1 MHVLY
6 GMADFLRQFL
16 NQPAFF
22 LGLVALIGLVLQ
34 KKRPVEVVKGTL
46 HTVIG
51 LLVFTAGSVILIDG
65 IGPIN
70 EMLQVGWGVSGV
82 YPLSE
87 TAFAVTI
94 ERLAHWIVPA
104 FALGFAGHLLLVR
117 LLPRF
122 HCVYLTAHIMLFI
135 SSMLVVGLHYGL
147 RLDGFPL
154 VAVTAVLCAAYWTVM
169 PQWTYDAYA
178 RHLADGKFTLGH
190 HVHLSVALASEIG
203 RLVGEPENDA
213 DQLDLPE
220 VLTLFQDVTINAAI
234 TLPVFFFMVGV
245 AVGLP
250 AVRQQAG
257 DQAWWFYLLT
267 RGLRFSAGLTV
278 MLLGIKEFLEALVPA
293 FEGWAER
300 VIPGAIPGLDVPVF
314 FPSSPVGMMLGFIG
328 GAVGMFVVSLVL
340 FFAESALFV
349 FPSLIVAVFE
359 MGTMGVFANERGGW
373 KAALLAGFV
382 GGVLLSVGA
391 FILQPVTA
399 PVLAGTGAQ
408 YGSLDSAYVFGPLMW
423 LLRLLGQMLG
433 VSSPS
438 L

>member
-1 MHVLY
+1 
-6 GMADFLRQFL
+6 
-16 NQPAFF
+16 
-22 LGLVALIGLVLQ
+22 
-34 KKRPVEVVKGTL
+34 
-46 HTVIG
+46 
-51 LLVFTAGSVILIDG
+51 
-65 IGPIN
+65 
-70 EMLQVGWGVSGV
+70 
-82 YPLSE
+82 
-87 TAFAVTI
+87 
-94 ERLAHWIVPA
+94 
-104 FALGFAGHLLLVR
+104 
-117 LLPRF
+117 
-122 HCVYLTAHIMLFI
+122 MLFI

-147 RLDGFPL
+147 GLDGLPL
-154 VAVTAVLCAAYWTVM
+154 VVVTATLCAAYWTVM

-203 RLVGEPENDA
+203 RLVGRPEDDA

-220 VLTLFQDVTINAAI
+220 ALTLFQDVTINAAI
-234 TLPVFFFMVGV
+234 TLPVFFFIVGV

-257 DQAWWFYLLT
+257 DQAWWFYLLM

-278 MLLGIKEFLEALVPA
+278 MLLGIKEFLDALVPA

-314 FPSSPVGMMLGFIG
+314 FPSSPVGMMLGFLG
-328 GAVGMFVVSLVL
+328 GAAGMFLVSFVL
-340 FFAESALFV
+340 FVARSALFV

-382 GGVLLSVGA
+382 GGVLLSAGA
-391 FILQPVTA
+391 FVLQPVTA
-399 PVLAGTGAQ
+399 PLLAGTGAQ
-408 YGSLDSAYVFGPLMW
+408 YGSLDSAYFFGPLMW

-433 VSSPS
+433 VR
-438 L
+438 